1 MDGAAARSRRCD
13 RPAAAATSA
22 RRSASISRSSECT
35 PSGCCPFR
43 SPAWRV
49 GSTGTSAPAP
59 PPCSSSI
66 RYARTHALTH
76 ARTHSHTHACT
87 HAPVCAEE
95 RSARRSYQAG
105 TADNAIL
112 PIYALVTAGTCTP
125 LSARRC
131 PARPRA
137 LSGCV
142 WPTYRVA
149 IARPTYLRS
158 VGIALPRGL
167 QAADGTADPH
177 VADRPNQARH
187 PSRQAAARTLKPAAA
202 VRSFLRPRPD

>member
-1 MDGAAARSRRCD
+1 MALLTNSSRRCD

-125 LSARRC
+125 LSARLC
-131 PARPRA
+131 PHCAPAGTQWMCVAYLSCSYRSAYLPAQCGHRSSSRA
-137 LSGCV
+137 TSGR
-142 WPTYRVA
+142 WH
-149 IARPTYLRS
+149 
-158 VGIALPRGL
+158 G
-167 QAADGTADPH
+167 
-177 VADRPNQARH
+177 
-187 PSRQAAARTLKPAAA
+187 
-202 VRSFLRPRPD
+202 